1 MCKVASLPG
10 RKGKDCF
17 VGAQSSPGVF
27 NVIELI
33 CVIGYSV
40 KGLVE
45 GGELGYVARY
55 GWFGFVGRGGSTEGD
70 DGRGVVTNLILE
82 HGVRVG
88 ADFNRRVHLYELP
101 SGGGKID
108 PIESGH
114 GLIGFVILRGEWLGE
129 FSEVSQ
135 GGKS

>member
-17 VGAQSSPGVF
+17 VGAQSCSRVF
-27 NVIELI
+27 NVIELF
-33 CVIGYSV
+33 VFGYSV

-55 GWFGFVGRGGSTEGD
+55 GRFGFVGRGGSTEGD
-70 DGRGVVTNLILE
+70 DERGVVTNFILE

-88 ADFNRRVHLYELP
+88 ADFNPRVHL
-101 SGGGKID
+101 
-108 PIESGH
+108 
-114 GLIGFVILRGEWLGE
+114 
-129 FSEVSQ
+129 
-135 GGKS
+135 